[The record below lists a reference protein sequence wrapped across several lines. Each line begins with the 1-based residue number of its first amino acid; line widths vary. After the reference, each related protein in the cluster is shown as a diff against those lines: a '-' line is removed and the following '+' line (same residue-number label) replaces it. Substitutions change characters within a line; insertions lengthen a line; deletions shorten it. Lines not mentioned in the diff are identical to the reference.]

1 MEIWSQ
7 NKLQKTGVQSMVPK
21 VLVVEDSQEFQIM
34 IKSALS
40 RGLNLDICSTL
51 NEARKK
57 IQNEQFDLILLD
69 VTLPDGSGF
78 EFCSE
83 LQNQEK
89 THRVPVIFLSGRS
102 SPTDK
107 VLGLTLGA
115 DDYVTKPFDP
125 TELKARVDNKLRK
138 QQVKT
143 QDETLLERGP
153 LKMNLPTYT
162 ATMIIEGKESK
173 LDLTPIE
180 YKILYRLAKNPG
192 HTLSRQQLIDSVWG
206 VGAYIEDRSVD
217 KHISSLRRKL
227 GDFSNHVRTVSG
239 LGYQF
244 VIEPK

>member
-1 MEIWSQ
+1 MEIWNTDA
-7 NKLQKTGVQSMVPK
+7 NKAGTQTMMPK
-21 VLVVEDSQEFQIM
+21 VLVVEDSQEFQLM
-34 IKSALS
+34 IKGALG
-40 RGLNLDICSTL
+40 RGLQLEICATL
-51 NEARKK
+51 AEARQKLGA
-57 IQNEQFDLILLD
+57 EQYDLILLD

-83 LQNQEK
+83 LQSNEK
-89 THRVPVIFLSGRS
+89 SVKTPIIFLSGRNAT
-102 SPTDK
+102 TDK

-115 DDYVTKPFDP
+115 EDYVTKPFDP
-125 TELKARVDNKLRK
+125 TELKARVESKLRK
-138 QQVKT
+138 STVKA
-143 QDETLLERGP
+143 QDETTIERGP
-153 LKMNLPTYT
+153 LRMHLPNYT
-162 ATMIIEGKESK
+162 AMMIVAGKETK

-192 HTLSRQQLIDSVWG
+192 HILTRQQLIDNVWG

-244 VIEPK
+244 VVDPR